1 MNIRQMI
8 VKENVNGYNEAIFRE
23 KSGVYWEEKIHTAFG
38 NHVECIFDQVIKYD
52 GMNMTAG
59 QTPRQYALNS
69 VFFISSLYYLE
80 FLLEKNPKVIVDIGC
95 GANLFKKLIPNI
107 HGIDPT
113 PNNSQADE
121 FDFFDADF
129 SQGHTNAYESVF
141 SINALHFIPLID
153 FEKRILEFYNIVAPG
168 GRGFITFNVTRMVE
182 VTDPN
187 DLQLLFSSNL
197 PTPDQLTQYVN
208 TILNNL
214 SIKFLLTEVL
224 INDSI
229 DESFHGNIRL
239 IFDK

>member
-1 MNIRQMI
+1 MNS
-8 VKENVNGYNEAIFRE
+8 YNEAIFRE
-23 KSGVYWEEKIHTAFG
+23 KSGAYWERKIHTAFG

-52 GMNMTAG
+52 GMYIPVG

-69 VFFISSLYYLE
+69 VFCISSLYYLE

-168 GRGFITFNVTRMVE
+168 GRGFIAFNVIRMVE

-214 SIKFLLTEVL
+214 SIKFLLTEVV

-229 DESFHGNIRL
+229 DESIDGNIRL

>member
-1 MNIRQMI
+1 MI

-23 KSGVYWEEKIHTAFG
+23 KSGLYWEEKIHTAFG
-38 NHVECIFDQVIKYD
+38 NHVECIFAEVNKYHND
-52 GMNMTAG
+52 MNR
-59 QTPRQYALNS
+59 TPRQYALS
-69 VFFISSLYYLE
+69 SIFFVSSLYYLE

-95 GANLFKKLIPNI
+95 GPNLFKKLIPNI

-168 GRGFITFNVTRMVE
+168 GRGFIAFNVIRMVE

-214 SIKFLLTEVL
+214 SIKFLLTEVV

-229 DESFHGNIRL
+229 DESIDGNIRL